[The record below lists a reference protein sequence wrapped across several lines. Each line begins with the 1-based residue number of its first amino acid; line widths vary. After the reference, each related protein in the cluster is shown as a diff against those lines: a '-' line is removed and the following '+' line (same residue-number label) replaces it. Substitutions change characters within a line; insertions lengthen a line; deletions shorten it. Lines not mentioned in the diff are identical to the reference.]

1 MSVSDLQCTHSCE
14 QRPVNQAGTNS
25 TLEGNSMES
34 TLRGNGWKKCVA
46 LTLLWMATA
55 LVASA
60 QTITTLHSFT
70 FDDGANPNLVTPTQG
85 DDGNIYATTSIG
97 GSTTT
102 GCFCGTAFKITSQ
115 GVLTSISFDGT
126 DGAIPDAGFLL
137 GRNGLLY
144 GTTST
149 GGASGNGEVFS
160 LNPKTMAIT
169 VLHSF
174 TGSDGASPEAPLTLG
189 PGGKYYGTTTF
200 GGANNFGTVFSITP
214 SGTFKSLHSFSGAGV
229 GQNPSAGLTLGSDG
243 VLYGVTYGGGTNGSG
258 TIFKVTAHGTFTK
271 LSDVA
276 PSLGS
281 LLLAADGNMYGTTV
295 AGGGIAQGSV
305 FKLTPAGVVTILHSF
320 DGTDGANP
328 EAGLLQASDGKIYGT
343 TVFGGGHGEG
353 SIFSITTD
361 GTLTTLY
368 SFPSFDHVDGANPFG
383 LMQHTD
389 GKFYGTTSEGGTSIN
404 CDSFD
409 SIGCGTVFSLD
420 LGLGPFVTFV
430 VPSGKIDSV
439 IEILGTGLTGTTA
452 VSFNGVPASSFN
464 VVRGTLIKATL
475 PTGATT
481 ARSPSPLPPE
491 LSPAM

>member
-1 MSVSDLQCTHSCE
+1 MSFANDLLIE
-14 QRPVNQAGTNS
+14 NPP
-25 TLEGNSMES
+25 
-34 TLRGNGWKKCVA
+34 RGNGWKKLFA
-46 LTLLWMATA
+46 LTLVLMTTA

-85 DDGNIYATTSIG
+85 GDGNIYATTSIG
-97 GSTTT
+97 GSKTVK
-102 GCFCGTAFKITSQ
+102 CFCGTTFKMTPQ
-115 GVLTSISFDGT
+115 GALTSVSV

-144 GTTST
+144 GTTSS
-149 GGASGNGEVFS
+149 GGASGNGEVFR
-160 LNPKTMAIT
+160 LNSQTGVLT

-174 TGSDGASPEAPLTLG
+174 AGSDGASPEAPLTLG
-189 PGGKYYGTTTF
+189 PGGEYYGTTAF

-214 SGTFKSLHSFSGAGV
+214 SGTFKSLHSFSGAGE
-229 GQNPSAGLTLGSDG
+229 GQNPSAGLTMGSDG
-243 VLYGVTYGGGTNGSG
+243 AL
-258 TIFKVTAHGTFTK
+258 
-271 LSDVA
+271 
-276 PSLGS
+276 
-281 LLLAADGNMYGTTV
+281 YGTTV
-295 AGGGIAQGSV
+295 AGGDIGQGSV
-305 FKLTPAGVVTILHSF
+305 FKLTPAGVVTVLHSF
-320 DGTDGANP
+320 NVTDGANP

-343 TVFGGGHGEG
+343 TFFGGLHGEG
-353 SIFSITTD
+353 AIFSITTD
-361 GTLTTLY
+361 GTVTTLY

-430 VPSGKIDSV
+430 VPSGKVGSV
-439 IEILGTGLTGTTA
+439 IEILGTDLTGATV
-452 VSFNGVPASSFN
+452 VSFNGVPASSFK

-475 PTGATT
+475 PAGATT
-481 ARSPSPLPPE
+481 GPVTVTTSNGTLTSNVNFTVLP
-491 LSPAM
+491 

>member
-1 MSVSDLQCTHSCE
+1 MSFANDLLIE
-14 QRPVNQAGTNS
+14 NPPRRN
-25 TLEGNSMES
+25 
-34 TLRGNGWKKCVA
+34 RWKKFFSLTVA
-46 LTLLWMATA
+46 LMATA

-85 DDGNIYATTSIG
+85 GDGNIYATPSIG
-97 GSTTT
+97 GSKTTE
-102 GCFCGTAFKITSQ
+102 CFWGTAFTIPAQ
-115 GVLTSISFDGT
+115 GALTSFSFDGT
-126 DGAIPDAGFLL
+126 DGAIPDAGLVL
-137 GRNGLLY
+137 GREGLLY

-149 GGASGNGEVFS
+149 GVASGSGEVFR
-160 LNPKTMAIT
+160 LNPQTGAVT

-174 TGSDGASPEAPLTLG
+174 AGSDGASPEAPLTLG
-189 PGGKYYGTTTF
+189 PGGKYYGTTAF

-214 SGTFKSLHSFSGAGV
+214 SGTFKSLHSFSGAGE

-243 VLYGVTYGGGTNGSG
+243 ALYGVTYG
-258 TIFKVTAHGTFTK
+258 TIFKITASGTFTK

-295 AGGGIAQGSV
+295 AGGGVNLGSV
-305 FKLTPAGVVTILHSF
+305 FKLTSAGVVTVLHSF
-320 DGTDGANP
+320 DGGDGANP
-328 EAGLLQASDGKIYGT
+328 EAGLVQASDGKLYGT
-343 TVFGGGHGEG
+343 TFFGGRHGEG

-361 GTLTTLY
+361 GTLNTIY
-368 SFPSFDHVDGANPFG
+368 SFPSFDHLDGANPFG

-389 GKFYGTTSEGGTSIN
+389 GEFYGTTSQGGTSVN

-430 VPSGKIDSV
+430 VPSGKVGSV
-439 IEILGTGLTGTTA
+439 IEILGTDLTGTTA
-452 VSFNGVPASSFN
+452 VSFNGVPASSFK
-464 VVRGTLIKATL
+464 VVRATFIKATL
-475 PTGATT
+475 PAGATT
-481 ARSPSPLPPE
+481 GPVTVTTPTGTLTSNVNFTVLP
-491 LSPAM
+491 

>member
-1 MSVSDLQCTHSCE
+1 MSFANDLLIE
-14 QRPVNQAGTNS
+14 NP
-25 TLEGNSMES
+25 LP
-34 TLRGNGWKKCVA
+34 GNGWKKCFA

-85 DDGNIYATTSIG
+85 GDGNIYATTSIG
-97 GSTTT
+97 GSKTVK
-102 GCFCGTAFKITSQ
+102 CFCGTTFKMTPQ
-115 GVLTSISFDGT
+115 GALTSVS
-126 DGAIPDAGFLL
+126 
-137 GRNGLLY
+137 
-144 GTTST
+144 
-149 GGASGNGEVFS
+149 
-160 LNPKTMAIT
+160 
-169 VLHSF
+169 
-174 TGSDGASPEAPLTLG
+174 SDGASPEAPLTLG
-189 PGGKYYGTTTF
+189 PGGKYYGTTAF

-214 SGTFKSLHSFSGAGV
+214 SGTFKSLHSFSGAGE

-243 VLYGVTYGGGTNGSG
+243 ALYGVTYG
-258 TIFKVTAHGTFTK
+258 TIFKITASGTFTK

-295 AGGGIAQGSV
+295 AGGGVNLGSV
-305 FKLTPAGVVTILHSF
+305 FKLTPAGVVTVLHSF
-320 DGTDGANP
+320 DGGDGANP
-328 EAGLLQASDGKIYGT
+328 EAGLVQASDGKLYGT
-343 TVFGGGHGEG
+343 TVFGGHHGEG
-353 SIFSITTD
+353 SIFSIATD

-409 SIGCGTVFSLD
+409 SIGCGTMFSLD

-430 VPSGKIDSV
+430 APSGKVGSV
-439 IEILGTGLTGTTA
+439 IQILGTDL
-452 VSFNGVPASSFN
+452 
-464 VVRGTLIKATL
+464 
-475 PTGATT
+475 TGATV
-481 ARSPSPLPPE
+481 
-491 LSPAM
+491 

>member
-1 MSVSDLQCTHSCE
+1 MSFANDLLIE
-14 QRPVNQAGTNS
+14 NP
-25 TLEGNSMES
+25 
-34 TLRGNGWKKCVA
+34 LRGNGWKKFFA
-46 LTLLWMATA
+46 LTLVLMATA

-70 FDDGANPNLVTPTQG
+70 FDDGANPNLTTPTQG
-85 DDGNIYATTSIG
+85 GDGNIYATTSIG
-97 GSTTT
+97 GSKTI
-102 GCFCGTAFKITSQ
+102 GCFCGTAFKITPQ
-115 GVLTSISFDGT
+115 GTLTSFSFDGT

-144 GTTST
+144 GTTSS
-149 GGASGNGEVFS
+149 GGASGNGEVFH
-160 LNPKTMAIT
+160 LNSQTGALT

-174 TGSDGASPEAPLTLG
+174 AGSDGASPEAPLTLG

-200 GGANNFGTVFSITP
+200 GGANNFGTVFSITA
-214 SGTFKSLHSFSGAGV
+214 SGTFKSLHSFGGAGL

-243 VLYGVTYGGGTNGSG
+243 VLYGMTYGGGINGSG
-258 TIFKVTAHGTFTK
+258 TIFKITASGTFTK

-295 AGGGIAQGSV
+295 AGGGLGQGTV
-305 FKLTPAGVVTILHSF
+305 FKLTPAGVVTVLHSF
-320 DGTDGANP
+320 DAIDGANP
-328 EAGLLQASDGKIYGT
+328 EAGLVQASDGKLYGT

-404 CDSFD
+404 CDSFN

-430 VPSGKIDSV
+430 VPSGKVGSV
-439 IEILGTGLTGTTA
+439 IQILGTDLTGATV
-452 VSFNGVPASSFN
+452 VSFNGVPASSFK

-475 PTGATT
+475 PAGATT
-481 ARSPSPLPPE
+481 GPVTVTTSNGTLTSNVNFTVLP
-491 LSPAM
+491 